1 MKKTRFSLYGIMAMF
16 IVMIMLSACSGSLD
30 SQWIQTTD
38 GALFWASPADT
49 TMSYSWE
56 GETFD
61 SIANGKGTLSK
72 IDTVGNSLP
81 QQFNMFYGA
90 TSDDAEN
97 GGYPPTQNGDIRSLF
112 WLFSLMALQN

>member
-1 MKKTRFSLYGIMAMF
+1 MNQIRLFLYDIITMI
-16 IVMIMLSACSGSLD
+16 IVVIMLSACSGFLD
-30 SQWIQTTD
+30 SQWVQTTD

-90 TSDDAEN
+90 TSDE
-97 GGYPPTQNGDIRSLF
+97 DIVSMDDGSR
-112 WLFSLMALQN
+112 